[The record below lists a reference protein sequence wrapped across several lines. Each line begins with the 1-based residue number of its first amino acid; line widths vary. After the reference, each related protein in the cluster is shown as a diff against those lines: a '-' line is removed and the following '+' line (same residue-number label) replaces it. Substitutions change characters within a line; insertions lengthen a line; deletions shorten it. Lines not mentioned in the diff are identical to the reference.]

1 MNKDE
6 VKKSPKANL
15 ERHRNTYILMGMVL
29 GISLLFFAFE
39 WSTETRKLD
48 ENVLVADVTAEEEI
62 EITRREPPPPPPPPP
77 PEPETPEIIEVV
89 LEEIVGEIIDE
100 FDSFQPSLFTRVG
113 KRSYLFA
120 GKISIN
126 DFCKAIGLPDDKL
139 FEEVKGDADTLAG
152 MLIEIAGHL
161 PKQGEKIKF
170 QNYIFVVEK
179 ADNRRIEIVKLTIKI
194 D

>member
-6 VKKSPKANL
+6 VKKLPKANL

-89 LEEIVGEIIDE
+89 EEIGRASCRE
-100 FDSFQPSLFTRVG
+100 RV
-113 KRSYLFA
+113 
-120 GKISIN
+120 
-126 DFCKAIGLPDDKL
+126 
-139 FEEVKGDADTLAG
+139 
-152 MLIEIAGHL
+152 
-161 PKQGEKIKF
+161 
-170 QNYIFVVEK
+170 
-179 ADNRRIEIVKLTIKI
+179 
-194 D
+194 